1 MPGRIVRS
9 ALTGFALA
17 AVLCLAAP
25 PRAEAAS
32 WRWGES
38 QAPGSSLAAA
48 WMQAATFWHWLQ
60 GRVLSAAG
68 DATWRKSG
76 TPSGAAATATDTP
89 PPPPAPAP
97 TGDQGPMIDP
107 NGLPPH

>member
-9 ALTGFALA
+9 AHTGFALA

-32 WRWGES
+32 WRWEVS
-38 QAPGSSLAAA
+38 QAPGSSLVAAA
-48 WMQAATFWHWLQ
+48 WLQATTLWQWLQ
-60 GRVLSAAG
+60 GRVLPAAG
-68 DATWRKSG
+68 HGIGQKSG
-76 TPSGAAATATDTP
+76 SPSGAAAASAEP
-89 PPPPAPAP
+89 PPPSPSP

>member
-9 ALTGFALA
+9 SLTGFALA
-17 AVLCLAAP
+17 AVFCLAAP

-32 WRWGES
+32 WRWEVS
-38 QAPGSSLAAA
+38 QAPGSSLVAAA
-48 WMQAATFWHWLQ
+48 WLQATTLWQWLQ
-60 GRVLSAAG
+60 RQVLSAAG
-68 DATWRKSG
+68 HGTWLKSG
-76 TPSGAAATATDTP
+76 TPSGAAATATDN

-107 NGLPPH
+107 NGGGPH

>member
-38 QAPGSSLAAA
+38 QAPGSSFLAAA
-48 WMQAATFWHWLQ
+48 WLQATTLWQWLQ
-60 GRVLSAAG
+60 GRVLPAAGHGTGQKSGIPSAA
-68 DATWRKSG
+68 
-76 TPSGAAATATDTP
+76 AASADP
-89 PPPPAPAP
+89 PPPSQPP